1 MWPSQN
7 ASCSRPSVTESY
19 ISPRDT
25 SEWGQLIDVL
35 SARIGNL
42 PKELWDETGTASQSY
57 GEYRGRALAWSGD
70 SSLLL
75 IKSLI
80 NAVQPPN
87 RTMAPRVFSN
97 TDLESSKDIT
107 SKMYRIPTM
116 AMPRMAKKPV
126 MVMILFIIRPT
137 DSAMRLAFNLS
148 VLFHLTNGIAPTLKI
163 AL

>member
-1 MWPSQN
+1 M
-7 ASCSRPSVTESY
+7 
-19 ISPRDT
+19 
-25 SEWGQLIDVL
+25 LF
-35 SARIGNL
+35 
-42 PKELWDETGTASQSY
+42 
-57 GEYRGRALAWSGD
+57 
-70 SSLLL
+70 

-137 DSAMRLAFNLS
+137 DSAMRSEFDLS
-148 VLFHLTNGIAPTLKI
+148 VLFHLTNGIAPTPKI